1 MEGVEIG
8 NITIPAIKGDKGDK
22 GDAGKI
28 ISLSVTMLAS
38 TATPTVTNT
47 GTQSEAQYILGIP
60 RGTGVSSA
68 VINEDGELVITLTDN
83 TELNLG
89 VVIPTSISNVT
100 LDANYDFIVTY
111 SDGTT
116 TTVGNIACEIQVLL
130 DTACTYY

>member
-28 ISLSVTMLAS
+28 ISLSVTMLSS

-60 RGTGVSSA
+60 QSLLHSSSYFESHRFEHLL
-68 VINEDGELVITLTDN
+68 IKNI
-83 TELNLG
+83 
-89 VVIPTSISNVT
+89 SIF
-100 LDANYDFIVTY
+100 LMR
-111 SDGTT
+111 
-116 TTVGNIACEIQVLL
+116 
-130 DTACTYY
+130 

>member
-28 ISLSVTMLAS
+28 ISLSVTMLSS

-47 GTQSEAQYILGIP
+47 GTESEAKYELGIP

-89 VVIPTSISNVT
+89 V
-100 LDANYDFIVTY
+100 
-111 SDGTT
+111 
-116 TTVGNIACEIQVLL
+116 
-130 DTACTYY
+130 